1 MTGDAGVR
9 AALVAARTSYG
20 RMLAWL
26 AWRWRDITEAEDA
39 LSDAFLAAL
48 QAWPATGVPRNPE
61 GWLVTVAERALLKS
75 ARRIRVRRDPAALI
89 VLAGA
94 EDHETMA
101 FSIPDERLRLMLVCA
116 HPAIDSSVR
125 TALMLNCVLGMD
137 AQKIARLFIVSPDA
151 MAKRLV
157 RAKAKIKQ
165 AALSFEMPDRT
176 DLPGRIGAVLEAIYA
191 CYTADAV
198 YDETADRDF
207 RESAI
212 SLARI
217 VVHLAPDDGEGLG
230 LLALL
235 LFCEGR
241 RPAQFSADGRYVPL
255 DEQDPDTWSGD
266 LIDEAD
272 MHLRRAFACGRIG
285 SFQLEAA
292 IQSAHCSRREGHETP
307 WRAIAQL
314 YEALVALAPTIGAR
328 IGRALAVAR
337 AHDAPREGLALL
349 DQMDAARVSSHQSWW
364 AARAYLFERAG
375 LDDDA
380 VGCCLKAIERSS
392 DPRVVADFQARI
404 RRLRPKH

>member
-1 MTGDAGVR
+1 MTRDAGAR
-9 AALVAARTSYG
+9 AALVAARSSYG

-48 QAWPATGVPRNPE
+48 RKWPDEGVPRNPE
-61 GWLVTVAERALLKS
+61 AWLLTVAERALLKG
-75 ARRIRVRRDPAALI
+75 ARRNRVRRNPAAQI
-89 VLAGA
+89 VLAGT

-137 AQKIARLFIVSPDA
+137 AQKISRLFIVSPDA

-165 AALSFEMPDRT
+165 AALSFEMPDSS
-176 DLPGRIGAVLEAIYA
+176 DLPGRIGSVLEAIYA
-191 CYTADAV
+191 CYSADAV
-198 YDETADRDF
+198 YDGNADRDF
-207 RESAI
+207 RDSAI

-217 VVHLAPDDGEGLG
+217 VVHLAPDDSEGLG

-235 LFCEGR
+235 LFCDAR
-241 RPAQFSADGRYVPL
+241 RPAQFSPDGRYVPL
-255 DEQDPDTWSGD
+255 DEQDPEDWSGD
-266 LIDEAD
+266 LIDEANA
-272 MHLRRAFACGRIG
+272 HLRRAFRLGRIG
-285 SFQLEAA
+285 PFQLEAA
-292 IQSAHCSRREGHETP
+292 IQSAHCSRREGCETP
-307 WRAIAQL
+307 WLEIAQL
-314 YEALVALAPTIGAR
+314 YDALVAIAPTIGAR

-337 AHDAPREGLALL
+337 AHDAPLEGLALL
-349 DQMDAARVSSHQSWW
+349 DQMDVARVSSHQSWW
-364 AARAYLFERAG
+364 AARAYLSERAG

-380 VGCCLKAIERSS
+380 VRCCLKAIELSS
-392 DPRVVADFQARI
+392 DPRVVAEFEARVQ
-404 RRLRPKH
+404 RLRSKH